1 MTLTTFIISLLW
13 ILTLIIAFSLFL
25 QIIMLK
31 ERILVLK
38 ENQKF
43 LDQQISDLGK
53 QVHQNQYNI
62 EHIQNSEYIQ
72 NLNQQASV
80 SKQLIKG

>member
-13 ILTLIIAFSLFL
+13 VLTLVVAFSLFF

-31 ERILVLK
+31 ERILVLIK
-38 ENQKF
+38 NQKF

-53 QVHQNQYNI
+53 QVHKNQHNI
-62 EHIQNSEYIQ
+62 EYIQ

-80 SKQLIKG
+80 SKQIIKG

>member
-53 QVHQNQYNI
+53 QLFEANVFKSLHPKI
-62 EHIQNSEYIQ
+62 FK
-72 NLNQQASV
+72 
-80 SKQLIKG
+80 SK

>member
-1 MTLTTFIISLLW
+1 MTLTAFIISLLW
-13 ILTLIIAFSLFL
+13 VLTLVLSFSLFL
-25 QIIMLK
+25 QVIELK
-31 ERILVLK
+31 ARVKLLK
-38 ENQKF
+38 SDQKF

-53 QVHQNQYNI
+53 QVHKNQHNI
-62 EHIQNSEYIQ
+62 ENIQKLDYIQ